1 MVSSYFDI
9 MTMKEIDIK
18 KIEYIDAD
26 EKLKELIAKEWG
38 ELQARYMHIS
48 DGFSIVAMYQGN
60 PVGLI
65 SVCLK
70 KLPPPIMD
78 KYETFID
85 IIEVQAGFRRKGI
98 AKKMIEISLER
109 SRKMGACQIRA
120 WSSEDKIEAIPM
132 WRSLGF
138 GLCPTTVYPKG
149 QEVKGYFVTK
159 VL

>member
-1 MVSSYFDI
+1 
-9 MTMKEIDIK
+9 MTINEIDIQ

-26 EKLKELIAKEWG
+26 EKLKERIAQEWG
-38 ELQARYMHIS
+38 EKAAGYMHIS

-70 KLPPPIMD
+70 KLLPPIIE

-85 IIEVQAGFRRKGI
+85 IIEVKEGFRRKAI
-98 AKKMIEISLER
+98 AKKMIEISLAR
-109 SRKMGACQIRA
+109 SRKMGAYQIRA
-120 WSSEDKIEAIPM
+120 WSSEDKTEAIPM
-132 WRSLGF
+132 WQALGF
-138 GLCPTTVYPKG
+138 GLCPTTVYVKG
-149 QEVKGYFVTK
+149 QEIKGYFVTK